1 MSWEYVSR
9 ELRELLDICDE
20 EEAFLVSFDLM
31 RDIPVAHME
40 RNCGFTDIYLEWDF
54 DKNGWKIVKIC

>member
-31 RDIPVAHME
+31 KDVSVAHME

-54 DKNGWKIVKIC
+54 DKHGWKIVRIC

>member
-40 RNCGFTDIYLEWDF
+40 RNCVFTDIYLEWNSNEH
-54 DKNGWKIVKIC
+54 KWKIVRIC

>member
-31 RDIPVAHME
+31 KDIPVAHME
-40 RNCGFTDIYLEWDF
+40 RNCGFTKLHRA
-54 DKNGWKIVKIC
+54 

>member
-20 EEAFLVSFDLM
+20 EEAFLVSFDLRTM
-31 RDIPVAHME
+31 
-40 RNCGFTDIYLEWDF
+40 GFYRL
-54 DKNGWKIVKIC
+54 